1 LADDMMKV
9 FSFDRGIERVLQGG
23 DPERTLL
30 PSQRTSVQPSEKH
43 PDVRLHQL
51 FDAPSMDSRLL
62 DGLKPDLHDK
72 SILVPARY
80 HAMLGKVHRWIRE
93 ASEDGRGEEGR
104 RILEEA
110 AALLE
115 EEKGLMDLL
124 DIYRYILHQ
133 A

>member
-1 LADDMMKV
+1 MKV
-9 FSFDRGIERVLQGG
+9 LSFDRGIEQVHQGG

-43 PDVRLHQL
+43 PDVRLNQL
-51 FDAPSMDSRLL
+51 FDASSTDRRLL
-62 DGLKPDLHDK
+62 DGLKPDIQDK
-72 SILVPARY
+72 NVLMPARY
-80 HAMLGKVHRWIRE
+80 HDMLRKVHQCLKE
-93 ASEDGRGEEGR
+93 ALEHGRGEEGR

-110 AALLE
+110 AALLK

-124 DIYRYILHQ
+124 ETYRNILQQ